1 MDVEV
6 AIKTANKKSS
16 DIKNIESEVSY
27 NESLVKRDE
36 ANKAL
41 GKDELIWNYKNAKY
55 MLLKILFTIS
65 GFVLAILV
73 NILFPQKADVE
84 IKTYTL
90 NLLNLKIGFNM
101 NSAYIVVLIAL
112 ILIYGTSGILSL
124 IQKDRRKV
132 YAKNA
137 AFRFFLG
144 IALAIWDIGGTK
156 LQIFAQPFF
165 PGPAQIIE
173 AYIADGSYIV
183 QNTLYSIR
191 LYAAGFSCGVLLGVG
206 TGILIGWFPKV
217 YYWVFPVLKIT
228 GVVPAV
234 AWMPF
239 ALTLLPT
246 SFSAAVFLIVIC
258 AWFQIAFLTAQGIQS
273 TPKQSYEAARVLG
286 GGQINQIIHVAIP
299 HAMPDIFTGIGSA
312 NAMAF
317 TTLVMSEMLGQPGG
331 LGYYIN
337 QSKVW
342 SAYYKVLAAIVI
354 MAVLFSFINFLIGLI
369 RKRVLRWQQGVVK
382 V

>member
-1 MDVEV
+1 MIGKI
-6 AIKTANKKSS
+6 AIDSGIENDKEIVSITHGEQNIDSIKRLWTYKST
-16 DIKNIESEVSY
+16 
-27 NESLVKRDE
+27 
-36 ANKAL
+36 
-41 GKDELIWNYKNAKY
+41 GY
-55 MLLKILFTIS
+55 MLLRILFTIS
-65 GFVLAILV
+65 GFFVAIAV
-73 NILFPQKADVE
+73 NILFPQKANVE
-84 IKTYTL
+84 FTTYFFNIA
-90 NLLNLKIGFNM
+90 NLRIGFNM
-101 NSAYIVVLIAL
+101 NSAYVVVLIGL
-112 ILIYGTSGILSL
+112 IVIYGGSGIAALFNKS
-124 IQKDRRKV
+124 RRKL

-137 AFRFFLG
+137 AFRAFLG
-144 IALAIWDIGGTK
+144 IALALWDIGGTK
-156 LQIFAQPFF
+156 LQLFAQPFF

-206 TGILIGWFPKV
+206 TGILIGWFPKI
-217 YYWVFPVLKIT
+217 YYWVYPVLKIT

-273 TPKQSYEAARVLG
+273 TPIQSYEAAKVLG
-286 GGQINQIIHVAIP
+286 GNQINQILHVAIP

-354 MAVLFSFINFLIGLI
+354 MAILFSFINFLIGII
-369 RKRVLRWQQGVVK
+369 RQKVLKWQLGVVK

>member
-6 AIKTANKKSS
+6 AIKTARQKRS
-16 DIKNIESEVSY
+16 DIKNIDNSIY
-27 NESLVKRDE
+27 
-36 ANKAL
+36 
-41 GKDELIWNYKNAKY
+41 NYKNTKY

-65 GFVLAILV
+65 GFVAAILI

-84 IKTYTL
+84 FKTYTL

-112 ILIYGTSGILSL
+112 ILIYGTSGIISL
-124 IQKDRRKV
+124 FQKDRRKL

-239 ALTLLPT
+239 ALMLPMEKCVSPLKPSQGYT
-246 SFSAAVFLIVIC
+246 VPSGFTDRISRAA
-258 AWFQIAFLTAQGIQS
+258 
-273 TPKQSYEAARVLG
+273 
-286 GGQINQIIHVAIP
+286 P
-299 HAMPDIFTGIGSA
+299 HG
-312 NAMAF
+312 
-317 TTLVMSEMLGQPGG
+317 
-331 LGYYIN
+331 
-337 QSKVW
+337 
-342 SAYYKVLAAIVI
+342 
-354 MAVLFSFINFLIGLI
+354 
-369 RKRVLRWQQGVVK
+369 
-382 V
+382 